1 MILKREIAL
10 ELGEA
15 LLDASENVKLTSI
28 NQNVV
33 LINGSAVAL
42 PSDPE
47 ETDWEPVFTVTGGS

>member
-1 MILKREIAL
+1 MILKQNIAA

-15 LLDASENVKLTSI
+15 LLDASENVELTST

-47 ETDWEPVFTVTGGS
+47 ATDWEPVFTVTGGS